1 MEWRGKK
8 NNWETL
14 MECNEMR
21 KKNSEA
27 DRPIKKKN
35 EGSKIGDDSSLQIQS
50 FAWPMGKRGWKGTN
64 QWGRW
69 RRRHWRIQLA
79 TASEAGESRESGQTN
94 WQRPRRE
101 AKAKHVRIACNNFAN
116 FPPPTP
122 RRNVWSL
129 SLRLK
134 KKNNEIY
141 FFFRRCCDVNL
152 DINQF
157 DHAPYSAH
165 SAEIVHFFIAMKL
178 SLYFFYGGTVV
189 ISFFLDFKMIFFRDG
204 ILISSPLK
212 WINFF

>member
-1 MEWRGKK
+1 MGPLATTALTNPIGYGLRGRRVS
-8 NNWETL
+8 
-14 MECNEMR
+14 R
-21 KKNSEA
+21 KWAN
-27 DRPIKKKN
+27 
-35 EGSKIGDDSSLQIQS
+35 
-50 FAWPMGKRGWKGTN
+50 
-64 QWGRW
+64 
-69 RRRHWRIQLA
+69 QLA
-79 TASEAGESRESGQTN
+79 TSSPRGEGETRANRVQQFCKFSSAHAT
-94 WQRPRRE
+94 
-101 AKAKHVRIACNNFAN
+101 AKCLVSISSF
-116 FPPPTP
+116 
-122 RRNVWSL
+122 
-129 SLRLK
+129 K

-212 WINFF
+212 WINFFKKC

>member
-1 MEWRGKK
+1 
-8 NNWETL
+8 

-27 DRPIKKKN
+27 DRPIKKKKN

-134 KKNNEIY
+134 KKQRNLLFFSSVLWRKFGYKSIRPRPLLRPLRWNCPFFYCNEIVVVFFLWRY
-141 FFFRRCCDVNL
+141 GRDKFFFR
-152 DINQF
+152 F
-157 DHAPYSAH
+157 
-165 SAEIVHFFIAMKL
+165 
-178 SLYFFYGGTVV
+178 
-189 ISFFLDFKMIFFRDG
+189 
-204 ILISSPLK
+204 
-212 WINFF
+212 